1 MKRKWISV
9 IVCAVMIVSLTAA
22 VYAAGAVGS
31 EDDPV
36 VTKSYVD
43 AKIAELQ
50 NGSQGSGGETDVF
63 HAVNI
68 PAGKKLIG
76 GEGTELILRSGS
88 ATALDNGAD
97 GVSDL
102 TGGTDLRTGTAVAKN
117 HLLLVPRADG
127 RGIYAATEIWVM
139 IKGAYTL
146 E

>member
-22 VYAAGAVGS
+22 VYAAGAAGS

-102 TGGTDLRTGTAVAKN
+102 TGGTDLGSLYIRIVADRFCGQ
-117 HLLLVPRADG
+117 PQS
-127 RGIYAATEIWVM
+127 IYAQRNSAFGGGSRSST
-139 IKGAYTL
+139 K
-146 E
+146 